1 MGPPWQMDWRL
12 DALAARDA
20 LPDHIREIVDAVRAE
35 LVTAKDP
42 YFRGI
47 ETDADLPEGMTVEPA
62 LSSQPK
68 GARMFFFDQGN
79 GWLIYTFVPRV
90 EDPQIVVEQVFW
102 LGDESPEAPSG
113 RAVAETVGEWEPWQR
128 PRPSGSPG
136 RPGVTSPRSP
146 RTEA

>member
-42 YFRGI
+42 YFRGV

-62 LSSQPK
+62 LSSRPK
-68 GARMFFFDQGN
+68 GARMFFFDLGN
-79 GWLIYTFVPRV
+79 GWLTYTFVPRV
-90 EDPQIVVEQVFW
+90 ENPQIVVEQVFR
-102 LGDESPEAPSG
+102 LGAN
-113 RAVAETVGEWEPWQR
+113 R
-128 PRPSGSPG
+128 PRHLRRSRNRPR
-136 RPGVTSPRSP
+136 RPGEGRSQGQRRLVEQLATDQP
-146 RTEA
+146 TFAFE

>member
-1 MGPPWQMDWRL
+1 MTDGFMGPPWQMDWRL

-20 LPDHIREIVDAVRAE
+20 LPDRIREIVHAVRAE

-68 GARMFFFDQGN
+68 GARMFFFDQGK
-79 GWLIYTFVPRV
+79 GWLVYTFVPRV

-102 LGDESPEAPSG
+102 LGGESPEEPL
-113 RAVAETVGEWEPWQR
+113 AESW
-128 PRPSGSPG
+128 
-136 RPGVTSPRSP
+136 
-146 RTEA
+146 